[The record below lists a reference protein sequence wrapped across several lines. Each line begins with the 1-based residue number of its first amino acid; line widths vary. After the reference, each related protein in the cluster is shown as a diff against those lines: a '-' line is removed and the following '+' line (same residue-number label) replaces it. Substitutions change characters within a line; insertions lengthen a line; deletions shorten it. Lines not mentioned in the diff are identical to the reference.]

1 MQIIRERHSR
11 TREDLKELFIKLVRE
26 NGFESAVRW
35 EGFAFEGNVKRTT
48 IRGEI
53 FEGELHVEI
62 SGWLEKMAAQQIRK
76 GWQELVTS
84 GLV

>member
-1 MQIIRERHSR
+1 MQIIRERHNR
-11 TREDLKELFIKLVRE
+11 TREELKELFIKLIRE

-35 EGFAFEGNVKRTT
+35 NGFAFEGKVKGTT

-62 SGWLEKMAAQQIRK
+62 SGWLEKMAAQQLRQ
-76 GWQELVTS
+76 GWQELVIS
-84 GLV
+84 RLV